1 MCFFP
6 FAKKGL
12 ASGFLNTVLYLLAI
26 IVLGITLIEHVIC
39 PILIYNVVVNA
50 SILGRKEHLWF
61 TLKTGEVGICV
72 CIISDKALSVA
83 TLEGEV
89 YHVLVHLVVINGLR
103 CPYPVGITEILG
115 IVL

>member
-1 MCFFP
+1 MSLFP

-12 ASGFLNTVLYLLAI
+12 ASGFLNTVLDFLA
-26 IVLGITLIEHVIC
+26 VLVLCITLVEHVIC
-39 PILIYNVVVNA
+39 PILIDNVVVNA

-72 CIISDKALSVA
+72 CIISDKTLSVA

-89 YHVLVHLVVINGLR
+89 NHVLFRLVIINGLR
-103 CPYPVGITEILG
+103 CPYPIGITEILG